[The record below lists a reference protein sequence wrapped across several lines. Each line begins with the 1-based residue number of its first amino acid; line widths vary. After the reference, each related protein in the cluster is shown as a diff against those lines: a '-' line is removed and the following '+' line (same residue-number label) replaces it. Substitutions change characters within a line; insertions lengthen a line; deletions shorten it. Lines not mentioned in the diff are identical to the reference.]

1 MPVGLDTA
9 IIPDVPGT
17 RADLRRALKLDV
29 DAKIFVFV
37 GRLDAYKKPLDL
49 VPLLEAAP
57 DWQAV
62 IIGQGTQERSWPACW
77 PPGGWPPA
85 AG

>member
-57 DWQAV
+57 
-62 IIGQGTQERSWPACW
+62 IGRPSSSARAPRERS
-77 PPGGWPPA
+77 
-85 AG
+85 